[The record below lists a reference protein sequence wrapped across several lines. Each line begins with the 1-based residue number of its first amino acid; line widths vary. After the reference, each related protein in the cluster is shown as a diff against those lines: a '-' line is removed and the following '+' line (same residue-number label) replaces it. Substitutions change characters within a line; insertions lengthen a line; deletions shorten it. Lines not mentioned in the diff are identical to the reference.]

1 MGSGGGGSTSTVDKE
16 YNRRM
21 ADIYE
26 ASHEIGEEYHNLYL
40 YGDIHGPRTE
50 YKLDGQWVDKDTAL
64 AAREVD
70 PYARGIE
77 GLETRDAEGYRSST
91 QRTGQTTRTIY
102 YDPDWKMVSEIPS
115 EYRLGDEW
123 VSREEAE
130 KRLAEGGKTWALS
143 DLEQRQVGELGGP
156 GSQLGLE
163 QDMIA
168 SQQRLLPLQTDLH
181 EQSMQAEQRLLP
193 LQTDIQEQSMQA
205 MQGLIPEAE
214 KFAHHYMDRMR
225 TGVDAD
231 QWAGRAA
238 TDVASQY
245 RDAQAGLSRQA
256 GRMGVDPSSGMYAH
270 QARGLGMDQAR
281 TSALAQQQ
289 ARRAADDV
297 NYQRWGQAGQLAARG
312 LGGF

>member
-1 MGSGGGGSTSTVDKE
+1 MGSGGGGTSSTVDKE

-26 ASHEIGEEYHNLYL
+26 SSHEIGEEYHNLYL
-40 YGDIHGPRTE
+40 YGDIHGPYTE

-64 AAREVD
+64 AAREAD
-70 PYARGIE
+70 PYTRGIE
-77 GLETRDAEGYRSST
+77 GLETRDAEGYRSYSQRRYMSEGEYTT
-91 QRTGQTTRTIY
+91 QTRY
-102 YDPDWKMVSEIPS
+102 WDPDGKMVSEIPS

-168 SQQRLLPLQTDLH
+168 SQ
-181 EQSMQAEQRLLP
+181 QRLLP